1 MEFIDIWNL
10 LAPQGEYKRRKRA
23 CTKLWQS
30 YDPAQ
35 QQRIYDAISKAK
47 GNGEA
52 VNNNPYFAIEDAALA
67 LLRRQPEFL
76 RGDEPGPIV
85 QVKYNGF
92 FKLCRRETAEQFN
105 LKIVKLWQE

>member
-1 MEFIDIWNL
+1 MAWRGRKEIMEFIDIWNL

-67 LLRRQPEFL
+67 LPRRQPEFL
-76 RGDEPGPIV
+76 RGD
-85 QVKYNGF
+85 
-92 FKLCRRETAEQFN
+92 AESDEDLIN
-105 LKIVKLWQE
+105 RMKGG